1 MSNPASDSENKNPI
15 SDIHPNSNGSAK
27 AHIIPSSLM
36 REMTKLEIKVRALS
50 LHPKDVVLIQYA
62 SQPSANEIIDLQQN
76 LRHMME
82 HLKLPFPVFWM
93 LIPSG
98 ITLTQLDPVEMEKMG
113 WVRKETQEE
122 EHP

>member
-1 MSNPASDSENKNPI
+1 MSNPVSDSDSNPM

-27 AHIIPSSLM
+27 AHVIPASLA
-36 REMTKLEIKVRALS
+36 REMTKLEIKVRALT

-62 SQPSANEIIDLQQN
+62 SQPNATEIISLQQN

-82 HLKLPFPVFWM
+82 HLQLSFPVFWM
-93 LIPSG
+93 LVPPG

-113 WVRKETQEE
+113 WVRKETQQEE
-122 EHP
+122 QP